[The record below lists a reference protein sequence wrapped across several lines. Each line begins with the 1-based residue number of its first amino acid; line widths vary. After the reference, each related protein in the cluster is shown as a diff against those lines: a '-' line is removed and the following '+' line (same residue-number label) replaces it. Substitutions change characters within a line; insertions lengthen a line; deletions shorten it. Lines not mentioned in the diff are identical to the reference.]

1 MDRRTTLKW
10 VLAAAAAAP
19 LRNEAL
25 WAADGGHPLHPST
38 GYGTDPNL
46 MKDYK
51 PGELWPLTLNPS
63 QRRAVSALCDLIIP
77 ADEKSPSASAVG
89 VVDFIDEWISA
100 PYPRHRDT
108 RAMILEGL
116 EWIDSTA
123 QQRFKHVFAEINTDS
138 QRIIC
143 DEICYEP
150 KAPAALAKPAK
161 FFTAMRNLTV
171 GGFYSTPQG
180 REDLQYM
187 GNTPLERF
195 DGPPLEVLRK
205 VGLA

>member
-10 VLAAAAAAP
+10 VLAAAAVLPLKDHSLLAA
-19 LRNEAL
+19 EA
-25 WAADGGHPLHPST
+25 AS
-38 GYGTDPNL
+38 YGTDPDL
-46 MKDYK
+46 LKTYK
-51 PGELWPLTLNPS
+51 AGQLWPLTLTAA
-63 QRRAVSALCDLIIP
+63 QRRTATALCDVIIP

-100 PYPRHRDT
+100 PYARQRET
-108 RAMILEGL
+108 RTLVIEGL
-116 EWIDSTA
+116 TWIDSTA
-123 QQRFKHVFAEINTDS
+123 RERFKQDFAQLEES
-138 QRIIC
+138 RQRAIC
-143 DEICYEP
+143 DEICFEP
-150 KAPAALAKPAK
+150 KAPAALARAAK
-161 FFTAMRNLTV
+161 FFASYRDLTV

-195 DGPPLEVLRK
+195 DGPPIEVLKK